1 MKKLIPILALAAGAA
16 AFVAY
21 KMKKDEKKVMELD
34 EGLLYDDED
43 TIEESLISEPQT
55 VGGMENEYIST
66 DSTDTEQAILL
77 YDDQYKNLSQTK
89 VEEIKRHYEESLE
102 KLAVE
107 GDVHENERPIEHT
120 VTFLDKVNQEAFKH
134 AVVNRGFVISV
145 NEQDDKVLNIL
156 HISAVNSPKLLD
168 NILFLNNEA
177 LAHHGVYSGWK
188 TKVMY

>member
-1 MKKLIPILALAAGAA
+1 MKKLIPVLALAAGAA

-21 KMKKDEKKVMELD
+21 KMKKDEKKVMDLD

-43 TIEESLISEPQT
+43 LVEESLISKPQEEDDIESAT
-55 VGGMENEYIST
+55 QEST
-66 DSTDTEQAILL
+66 EEQQAVVLF
-77 YDDQYKNLSQTK
+77 DEQYKKLSLVK
-89 VEEIKRHYEESLE
+89 VEEIKKHYEECLE

-107 GDVHENERPIEHT
+107 GDVHEKERPIEHT
-120 VTFLDKVNQEAFKH
+120 VTFTDKANLEAFKH

-145 NEQDDKVLNIL
+145 NEQDDSVLNVL
-156 HISAVNSPKLLD
+156 HISAVDSPKLLD

-177 LAHHGVYSGWK
+177 LVNHGVYNGWK